1 MQRRI
6 KQTNGYRATSHCFK
20 DTFEV
25 FLLIWK
31 NLSQCFP
38 TSFCIFRQD
47 HFTHCFDLFAFEE
60 HVFCTAKAD
69 TYCTE
74 VTCNFRIMRSV
85 RIGTYLQTSI
95 FISQCHQFGKVAGK
109 LCSFRFYLTIIYY
122 TCTSVQRDIVTF
134 FQQHTINLYRT
145 VFIINVQCTCTRYA
159 AFTHTTSHNSRVRS
173 HTATSRKNTFGNCHT
188 GQVFWRSFDTH
199 HHHTFTGSMPF
210 GSVISKEYDLTGCST
225 RRSRKTTG
233 QHFGFLQSILIEY
246 RVEQFIKFI
255 RFHAHQ
261 SSLFVDHTLTEQ
273 VHSNLYHSSTCTLT
287 VTCLEEPE
295 FTFLYGELHVLHIF
309 IMIFQF
315 SLKSIQFFIDFRHC
329 FFH

>member
-134 FQQHTINLYRT
+134 FQQH
-145 VFIINVQCTCTRYA
+145 
-159 AFTHTTSHNSRVRS
+159 
-173 HTATSRKNTFGNCHT
+173 
-188 GQVFWRSFDTH
+188 
-199 HHHTFTGSMPF
+199 
-210 GSVISKEYDLTGCST
+210 
-225 RRSRKTTG
+225 
-233 QHFGFLQSILIEY
+233 
-246 RVEQFIKFI
+246 
-255 RFHAHQ
+255 HQ
-261 SSLFVDHTLTEQ
+261 SLPYGFYNQYSMHLHPIR
-273 VHSNLYHSSTCTLT
+273 SIYPYH
-287 VTCLEEPE
+287 EPQQPRE
-295 FTFLYGELHVLHIF
+295 KSYLHEP
-309 IMIFQF
+309 
-315 SLKSIQFFIDFRHC
+315 
-329 FFH
+329 